1 MDTFVDS
8 SWYYMRYPDNKN
20 DKVPFDKKIS
30 NYWLPVDQYI
40 GGIEHAVMHLLY
52 ARFWTKALRDF
63 GYLNYDEPFVR
74 LFNQGMLHGDDGE
87 KMSKSKGN
95 VILPEDV
102 SEKCGIDTAR
112 FFLISLAAPDKSK
125 DWSEKGIQGSLKLIS
140 KIIEYYNRVKIGKS
154 DARTESKLNKTI
166 KEVTKQIELFQYN
179 LAVIKIRDLFNSL
192 PQEVSKDTLEKFLK
206 MLHPFC
212 PHITEELWE
221 KIGNKGFI
229 SLEKWPKVDKKKIDE
244 NLEKREQIAEKLI
257 RDINHIKKLTRKIKA
272 KVFIYVLPNEKMIYI
287 ENLNLIKKKTGLDIN
302 IYAVN
307 EKGKYDPE
315 NKSKKV
321 KPGRP
326 GIYLE

>member
-1 MDTFVDS
+1 
-8 SWYYMRYPDNKN
+8 
-20 DKVPFDKKIS
+20 
-30 NYWLPVDQYI
+30 
-40 GGIEHAVMHLLY
+40 
-52 ARFWTKALRDF
+52 
-63 GYLNYDEPFVR
+63 
-74 LFNQGMLHGDDGE
+74 
-87 KMSKSKGN
+87 
-95 VILPEDV
+95 
-102 SEKCGIDTAR
+102 
-112 FFLISLAAPDKSK
+112 
-125 DWSEKGIQGSLKLIS
+125 
-140 KIIEYYNRVKIGKS
+140 
-154 DARTESKLNKTI
+154 
-166 KEVTKQIELFQYN
+166 
-179 LAVIKIRDLFNSL
+179 
-192 PQEVSKDTLEKFLK
+192 